1 MIIEARDDVVTLEGS
16 LVTNQWSAIQ
26 APANLLLR
34 FHPNGILIDAGGI
47 TRCTEDGARTFL
59 DAMDYIERHRAR
71 IVVCHPPP
79 EVQETL
85 KNIPNLRSQLAI
97 AATCE
102 EGRASLDMASS
113 VRRRNPLSARA
124 ADSNAVRPRLVMVP
138 LVDAGLPDE
147 AALVSLRNCIALAV
161 EIGMRR
167 RGRVQ
172 TGSDEADDPE
182 ISDTVSPTTGRNGS
196 GSFDRI
202 LPLVHL
208 VAVLEVPRAMPI
220 NTPLLDEEQRLRNL
234 LDIGSALCDSLGV
247 SSQSSVSRAR
257 EAGEEIALQASNIS
271 AEIVVLPLPQTGAPG
286 VDNLSGIADSVLQRA
301 YCEIVFSS

>member
-1 MIIEARDDVVTLEGS
+1 MIIEAREDVVTLEGS

-34 FHPNGILIDAGGI
+34 FHPNGILIDASGI

-102 EGRASLDMASS
+102 EGRASLEMASS
-113 VRRRNPLSARA
+113 VRRRNPVNARDL
-124 ADSNAVRPRLVMVP
+124 DSSAVRPRLVMVP

-147 AALVSLRNCIALAV
+147 DALVSLRNCIALAV

-172 TGSDEADDPE
+172 SGGLETDDPE
-182 ISDTVSPTTGRNGS
+182 MSDTVPLNGARNGS
-196 GSFDRI
+196 AGYDRI

-220 NTPLLDEEQRLRNL
+220 NAPLLDEEQRLRNL
-234 LDIGSALCDSLGV
+234 LEIASALCDSLGV

-257 EAGEEIALQASNIS
+257 EVGEEIAVQASS
-271 AEIVVLPLPQTGAPG
+271 AAAEIVVLPLPQPGAMG
-286 VDNLSGIADSVLQRA
+286 TDRLSLIADSVLQRA